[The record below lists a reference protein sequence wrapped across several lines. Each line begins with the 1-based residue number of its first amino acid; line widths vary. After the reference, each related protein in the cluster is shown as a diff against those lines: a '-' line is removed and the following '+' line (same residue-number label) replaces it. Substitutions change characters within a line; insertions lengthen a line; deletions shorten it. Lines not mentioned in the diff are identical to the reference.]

1 LVFIFAGLERLYMW
15 PFIVM
20 VSLVGFAATVGRSR
34 RPDALAWFLALV
46 VLTIFV
52 GLRHKVGM
60 DWNNYLRM
68 IDKAGRIQSFDQ
80 LLDVSEPLYA
90 LLLIWGDWTGFGIYA
105 VNLVAT
111 LIFFVGLFRFARL
124 APEPWLALMAAIPFF
139 VTVVAMS
146 ANRQALA
153 AGVLIWLVADWY
165 KLSVAKRLIWI
176 FVAAGFHISA
186 LVYLA
191 FVGMDL
197 KVRLWIKVIA
207 LSVFALLVI
216 YILQSTGHAEYYDG
230 AYGRGQTEVTQSTG
244 AWIHVLINAVPAL
257 FYFILPRYRSY
268 LFPTRLSRQMALA
281 AIATFPLVAVA
292 SVAAGRISLYW
303 YPVSIWVW
311 SAFPQIF
318 SPRSRPLV
326 RAMVSLA
333 MCAMMVSWLLF
344 ANSSHAHLP
353 YQNALFLEAWQ
364 LHIGF
369 VP

>member
-1 LVFIFAGLERLYMW
+1 MW
-15 PFIVM
+15 PFVAM
-20 VSLVGFAATVGRSR
+20 ASLVAVAATTGGAR
-34 RPDALAWFLALV
+34 RPQRVIWFASLV
-46 VLTIFV
+46 LFTIFV

-68 IDKAGRIQSFDQ
+68 IDKASRIDSFDRV
-80 LLDVSEPLYA
+80 LTVSEPLYA
-90 LLLIWGDWTGFGIYA
+90 LLLVWGDWTGFGIYA

-111 LIFFVGLFRFARL
+111 LIFFMGLYRFARL
-124 APEPWLALMAAIPFF
+124 TPEPWLAIMAAFPFF

-153 AGVLIWLVADWY
+153 AGILIWLIADWY
-165 KLSVAKRLIWI
+165 KLSVAKRVIWI
-176 FVAAGFHISA
+176 FVAAGFHFSA
-186 LVYLA
+186 LLYLA
-191 FVGMDL
+191 FVGWEMRI
-197 KVRLWIKVIA
+197 RLWIKIIA
-207 LSVFALLVI
+207 LSVFAALAV
-216 YILQSTGHAEYYDG
+216 YVLQSTGQADYYDSS
-230 AYGRGQTEVTQSTG
+230 YGSGQTEDTQSSG
-244 AWIHVLINAVPAL
+244 AWIHVSINALPAL
-257 FYFILPRYRSY
+257 FYFLLPKYRSV
-268 LFPTRLSRQMALA
+268 LFPNSLLRLMAFA
-281 AIATFPLVAVA
+281 AIATLPLVAIA
-292 SVAAGRISLYW
+292 STAAGRISLYW

-326 RAMVSLA
+326 RAMISLA
-333 MCAMMVSWLLF
+333 MCAMMVNWLLF